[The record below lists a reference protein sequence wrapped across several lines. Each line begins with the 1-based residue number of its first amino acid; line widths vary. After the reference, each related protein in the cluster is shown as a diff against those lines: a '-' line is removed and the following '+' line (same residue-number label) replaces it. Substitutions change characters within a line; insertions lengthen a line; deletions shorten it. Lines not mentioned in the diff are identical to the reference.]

1 MGMNERIAHS
11 RWSPLLPWAV
21 FPLALAIITVVD
33 WLRRRRQPPRRGVR

>member
-1 MGMNERIAHS
+1 VSLKGRLEHS

-33 WLRRRRQPPRRGVR
+33 RLRQRRRSRGKGA